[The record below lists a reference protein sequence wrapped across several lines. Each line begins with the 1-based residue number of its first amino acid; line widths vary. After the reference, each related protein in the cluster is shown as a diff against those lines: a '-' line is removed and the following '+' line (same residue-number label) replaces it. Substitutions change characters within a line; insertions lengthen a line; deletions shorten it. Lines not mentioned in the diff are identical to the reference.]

1 MSRWL
6 ENLIGVGVAVVLV
19 AAPVAYGLHVQAGFR
34 KFRVVSE
41 GKLYRSGQVSL
52 AALKRIVHDYG
63 IRTVVSLRETD
74 APGKEPHEA
83 REEAYCEAQEINYYR
98 IPPRNWS
105 APAGPPPVEKGVRK
119 FLHVMA
125 DPANYPV
132 LIHCFAGI
140 HRSGAYCA
148 LYRMEY
154 EHWSNP
160 AAIAELVEGG
170 YENLPGELDILGYL
184 EDFRPSWR
192 QDSKPEPAPRNEG
205 KKKKH
210 PAKKWVTE

>member
-6 ENLIGVGVAVVLV
+6 QNLVGIGVVLLLI
-19 AAPVAYGLHVQAGFR
+19 AAPVAYGLHVQASFR

-41 GKLYRSGQVSL
+41 GKLYRSGHLSL
-52 AALKRIVHDYG
+52 SALKRIVHDYG
-63 IRTVVSLRETD
+63 IRTVISLRETD
-74 APGKEPHEA
+74 APGKLPFEA
-83 REEAYCEAQEINYYR
+83 QEEDYCEAQEINYYR

-119 FLHVMA
+119 FLAVMS
-125 DPANYPV
+125 DPDNYPV

-148 LYRMEY
+148 IYRMEF
-154 EHWSNP
+154 EHWTN
-160 AAIAELVEGG
+160 AEAIAELKASG
-170 YENLPGELDILGYL
+170 YDNLGEELDILGYL
-184 EDFRPSWR
+184 EDYRPSWR
-192 QDSKPEPAPRNEG
+192 EPSESAPGPRAEV

-210 PAKKWVTE
+210 TAKKWAAQ

>member
-1 MSRWL
+1 MARWL
-6 ENLIGVGVAVVLV
+6 QNLVGIGVVALLI
-19 AAPVAYGLHVQAGFR
+19 AAPVAYGLHVQAEFR

-41 GKLYRSGQVSL
+41 GKLYRSGQLSL
-52 AALKRIVHDYG
+52 PALKRIIHDYG

-74 APGKEPHEA
+74 APGKEPHEV
-83 REEAYCEAQEINYYR
+83 REEAYCDAQEINYYR

-105 APAGPPPVEKGVRK
+105 APSGPPPVEKGVHK

-125 DPANYPV
+125 DPDNYPV

-154 EHWSNP
+154 EHWSNE
-160 AAIAELVEGG
+160 AAIAELRACG
-170 YENLPGELDILGYL
+170 YDTLDTDLDILEYL

-192 QDSKPEPAPRNEG
+192 PDSKPEPAPRAEG

-210 PAKKWVTE
+210 AAKKWVTE

>member
-1 MSRWL
+1 MARWL
-6 ENLIGVGVAVVLV
+6 ENLIGIGVAVLLV
-19 AAPVAYGLHVQAGFR
+19 AAPVAYGLHVQAEFR

-41 GKLYRSGQVSL
+41 GKLYRSGQLSL
-52 AALKRIVHDYG
+52 PALKRIIHDYG

-74 APGKEPHEA
+74 GPGKAPQEA
-83 REEAYCEAQEINYYR
+83 REEAYCDAQEINYYR

-119 FLHVMA
+119 FLAVMS

-148 LYRMEY
+148 IYRMEF
-154 EHWSNP
+154 EHRSNA
-160 AAIAELVEGG
+160 AAIAELEESG
-170 YENLPGELDILGYL
+170 YDNLPVELDILGYL

-192 QDSKPEPAPRNEG
+192 EDIKPEPAPKSEG

-210 PAKKWVTE
+210 SAKKWASE